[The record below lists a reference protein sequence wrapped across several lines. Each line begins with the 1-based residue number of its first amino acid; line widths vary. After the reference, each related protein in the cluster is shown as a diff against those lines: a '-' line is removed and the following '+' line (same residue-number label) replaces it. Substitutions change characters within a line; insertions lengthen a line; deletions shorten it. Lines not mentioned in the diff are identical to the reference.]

1 MKNKFENADK
11 VFAMKNVCSNKAF
24 EQSIKF
30 RTKYDKIFE
39 QSIHSSYAC
48 NLGKSEAADEEQIR
62 KCRQGI
68 CNEKCVFEQG
78 IRTKHKISN
87 KV

>member
-1 MKNKFENADK
+1 MIAYSADTYLK
-11 VFAMKNVCSNKAF
+11 KKPTLD
-24 EQSIKF
+24 I
-30 RTKYDKIFE
+30 Y
-39 QSIHSSYAC
+39 SSYAC
-48 NLGKSEAADEEQIR
+48 NLGESKAADEEQIR